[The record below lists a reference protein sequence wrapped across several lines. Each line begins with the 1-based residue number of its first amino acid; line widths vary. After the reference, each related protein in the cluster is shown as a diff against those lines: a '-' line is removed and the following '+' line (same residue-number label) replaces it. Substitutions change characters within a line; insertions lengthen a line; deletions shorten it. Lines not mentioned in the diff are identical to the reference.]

1 MHRPSQRCADLIET
15 TANALSGGAVAL
27 ILLAIQKN
35 NLELNINRAIE
46 LYVYVYSGSKNETSI
61 VLPQGPL
68 CVPSRE

>member
-1 MHRPSQRCADLIET
+1 MHRPSQRCAELIET

-35 NLELNINRAIE
+35 NLELNINRAVE
-46 LYVYVYSGSKNETSI
+46 WYVYVYSGTKNEKSI
-61 VLPQGPL
+61 VLPQGSL

>member
-15 TANALSGGAVAL
+15 TANALAGGAVAL

-35 NLELNINRAIE
+35 NLALNINRAVGW
-46 LYVYVYSGSKNETSI
+46 YVYVYGGTKNETSI

-68 CVPSRE
+68 CVPKRE